1 MKSKHLTLKTA
12 GWTVLMTVIL
22 GFSAKAQTNITE
34 VLGQG
39 GDDWNNTAAWT
50 GGGALSGANNYI
62 VPTEATSQGD
72 GSVGSMFGYTGINE
86 RIKSTGTGSET
97 FNGGSL
103 TLDAGTEFD
112 IKSQP
117 NLGVAN
123 ETT

>member
-50 GGGALSGANNYI
+50 GGGALSSANNYI

-86 RIKSTGTGSET
+86 RIKDLGTTSGET
-97 FNGGSL
+97 FLGGTL
-103 TLDAGTEFD
+103 TMDAGTEID
-112 IKSQP
+112 MKSTP
-117 NLGVAN
+117 GV
-123 ETT
+123 